1 MEVHFVS
8 ESYVQASLDMLQIF
22 GAYGYT
28 SESGIEKDVR
38 DALSSKIYAGS
49 SEIQLNVIYRLIKYS
64 VLMNRG

>member
-1 MEVHFVS
+1 
-8 ESYVQASLDMLQIF
+8 MLQIF